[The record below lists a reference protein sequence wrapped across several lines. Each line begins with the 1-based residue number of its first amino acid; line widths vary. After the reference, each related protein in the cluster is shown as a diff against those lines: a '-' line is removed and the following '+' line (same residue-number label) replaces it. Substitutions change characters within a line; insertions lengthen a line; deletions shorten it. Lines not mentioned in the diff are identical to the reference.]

1 MKKRKL
7 LWDLLPAMVL
17 WLMLSVFFWGW
28 IFTFLTDTEPENK
41 LTVFADAAIPDP
53 TALAVRLEQEVLG
66 GQIRMVKAH
75 PFTYAMLSSEGLRRS
90 DVYIVRESHLEEYR
104 EWFAPLPEGFAA
116 TLPAA
121 RLWQPEGV
129 PTGVLI
135 WDAETGGGA
144 AQSYITY
151 SDPALADE
159 DCYLL
164 FGAASLHLT
173 GNPGSVD
180 NTALQLAET
189 LLSLP

>member
-1 MKKRKL
+1 MSGRKRLWNLIPAML
-7 LWDLLPAMVL
+7 LWA
-17 WLMLSVFFWGW
+17 MLSIFFWGW
-28 IFTFLTDTEPENK
+28 IFTLITDTEPENK
-41 LTVFADAAIPDP
+41 LTVFADAAIPDA

-116 TLPAA
+116 ALPAL

-129 PTGVLI
+129 PTGILI
-135 WDAETGGGA
+135 WDAETGEGA
-144 AQSYITY
+144 AKTYITY
-151 SDPALADE
+151 SDPALPDE

-180 NTALQLAET
+180 NAALQLAEA
-189 LLSLP
+189 LLGLP

>member
-1 MKKRKL
+1 MSRRKR
-7 LWDLLPAMVL
+7 LWNLLPAMLL
-17 WLMLSVFFWGW
+17 WAMLSLFLWGW
-28 IFTFLTDTEPENK
+28 IFTLLTDTDPENK
-41 LTVFADAAIPDP
+41 LTVFADAAIPDA

-75 PFTYAMLSSEGLRRS
+75 PFTYAMLSSEGLSRS

-104 EWFAPLPEGFAA
+104 EWFAPLPEGLAA
-116 TLPAA
+116 ALPAL

-129 PTGVLI
+129 PTGILI
-135 WDAETGGGA
+135 WDAETGEGA
-144 AQSYITY
+144 AKTYITY
-151 SDPALADE
+151 SDPALPDE

-180 NTALQLAET
+180 NAAVRLAET
-189 LLSLP
+189 LLQLP

>member
-1 MKKRKL
+1 MSRLKRLWNLIPAML
-7 LWDLLPAMVL
+7 LWA
-17 WLMLSVFFWGW
+17 MLSIFFWGW
-28 IFTFLTDTEPENK
+28 IFTLITDTEPENK
-41 LTVFADAAIPDP
+41 LTVFVDAAIPDA

-75 PFTYAMLSSEGLRRS
+75 PFTYAMLSSEELRCS
-90 DVYIVRESHLEEYR
+90 DAYIVRESHLEEYR
-104 EWFAPLPEGFAA
+104 EWFAPLPEDFAA

-135 WDAETGGGA
+135 WDAETGMGA

-164 FGAASLHLT
+164 FGAASPHLT

-180 NTALQLAET
+180 DAALQLAET